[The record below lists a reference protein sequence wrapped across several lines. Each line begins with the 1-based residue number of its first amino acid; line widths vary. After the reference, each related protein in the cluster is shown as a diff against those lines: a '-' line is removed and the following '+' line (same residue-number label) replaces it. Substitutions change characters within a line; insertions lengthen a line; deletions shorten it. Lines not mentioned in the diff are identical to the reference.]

1 MYSKKWLENFNEVDK
16 ILQIRMSTIEDS
28 GKHIKHVVIPKYKRI
43 RNGKEIKRCISTSKE
58 CVFKDYSN
66 LKDCADRIK
75 VKCKIIDYS
84 ALPRGYMEVK

>member
-1 MYSKKWLENFNEVDK
+1 MKTWKERFDEVDK

-28 GKHIKHVVIPKYKRI
+28 GKHIKHKVIPKHKRI
-43 RNGKEIKRCISTSKE
+43 RNGKEILRCVSTSKE
-58 CVFKDYSN
+58 CVFKDYSD
-66 LKDCADRIK
+66 LKDCADRIR